1 MLPRNRDWEAHG
13 KHALA
18 NKRAGNTPA
27 QTPALLGLTFKPDR
41 ARHGDHKHRVG
52 RGGSTAVLK
61 PPRAQAL
68 QARLAPCL
76 VCHGDT
82 GRSENPEVP
91 SLGGQPSVFPDPALR
106 LSRAT
111 TPSPRNSRSYLRP
124 SPPGRPTRR
133 AWKRAAPYRRG
144 TARVLPQPRSVRSH
158 QIPRIPVQR
167 RTTSCA
173 ARIQSQER
181 RRSYD
186 PSMDLKADRGF
197 GHYRCFRSHELSP
210 WLKLLWEQPASWP
223 SMKQPPAQARGV
235 EHHRH
240 FVCIKAPSR
249 IVKGSRPPV

>member
-13 KHALA
+13 KHASA

-133 AWKRAAPYRRG
+133 AGKGPHPIGAAP
-144 TARVLPQPRSVRSH
+144 
-158 QIPRIPVQR
+158 
-167 RTTSCA
+167 
-173 ARIQSQER
+173 
-181 RRSYD
+181 
-186 PSMDLKADRGF
+186 RGF
-197 GHYRCFRSHELSP
+197 CHNRDLSGHTKSRASPCSGGLPRALREYRARSGGAAMTHQ
-210 WLKLLWEQPASWP
+210 WT
-223 SMKQPPAQARGV
+223 
-235 EHHRH
+235 
-240 FVCIKAPSR
+240 
-249 IVKGSRPPV
+249 